1 MCRLHGFPNQI
12 LEYGNLCCPLIGSSL
27 QTTTCWRATQNAIL
41 LGKTKWQPLMTSDQ
55 ELLTTNKPQVDR
67 YVRLSGGQEIFFS
80 MLGPKLSASKAQQNH
95 VEIELK
101 QLITGCRIETVLSL
115 MNMKRKMWVNKNS
128 PINSDLLYLPS
139 LWYKNWDLDVV
150 VGIDD
155 VVNSCFR
162 ENLDS

>member
-1 MCRLHGFPNQI
+1 
-12 LEYGNLCCPLIGSSL
+12 
-27 QTTTCWRATQNAIL
+27 
-41 LGKTKWQPLMTSDQ
+41 MTSDQ

-115 MNMKRKMWVNKNS
+115 MNMKRKM
-128 PINSDLLYLPS
+128 
-139 LWYKNWDLDVV
+139 
-150 VGIDD
+150 
-155 VVNSCFR
+155 
-162 ENLDS
+162 